1 MRIIVIEPSRT
12 VQRIVTGVIEPW
24 GHEVCS
30 FTDAPEALTF
40 LQAEHDVRAV
50 ISSMELASISGI
62 EFVKNAR
69 KLTGQRPLYIMLM
82 SSRGERS
89 LMIQALDNGAD
100 DFMSKPPV
108 MEELR
113 ARLRAAD
120 RITSMQAELLRLART
135 DPLSCL
141 LNRRAFVE
149 VGQRMLERAYSGH
162 PLSLVICDLDKFK
175 TINDEHGHDIGDLVL
190 KRVSEALQST
200 AEAAGRLGGEEFALL
215 VEGHL
220 DETIELAEDLRQSVG
235 ELAINAGKETIGV
248 TCSIGVAEWKPS
260 DTLDLLMRRAD
271 VALYEAK
278 RLGRNRVV
286 TAGSF
291 PLTKEHQEWRG
302 TARIAARRAK

>member
-30 FTDAPEALTF
+30 FNDAPEALAF
-40 LQAEHDVRAV
+40 LQAEHDVRAL
-50 ISSMELASISGI
+50 ISSIELASISGI
-62 EFVKNAR
+62 ELVKNAR
-69 KLTGQRPLYIMLM
+69 RLTGQRPLYIMLM

-149 VGQRMLERAYSGH
+149 VAQRMLERAYSGH

-175 TINDEHGHDIGDLVL
+175 TINDEYGHDIGDLVL
-190 KRVSEALQST
+190 KRVSEALQSI
-200 AEAAGRLGGEEFALL
+200 AEAAGRLGGEEFAFL
-215 VEGHL
+215 VEARA

-235 ELAINAGKETIGV
+235 ELSINSGKETIGV

-260 DTLDLLMRRAD
+260 DTLDALMRRAD
-271 VALYEAK
+271 IALYEAK
-278 RLGRNRVV
+278 RLGRNRVI
-286 TAGSF
+286 AADSF

-302 TARIAARRAK
+302 VTRVGARHSK

>member
-1 MRIIVIEPSRT
+1 MRIVVIEPSRT
-12 VQRIVTGVIEPW
+12 VQRIITGVIEPW
-24 GHEVCS
+24 GHEVSS
-30 FTDAPEALTF
+30 FNDAPEALAF
-40 LQAEHDVRAV
+40 LQTENNIRAL

-62 EFVKNAR
+62 ELAR
-69 KLTGQRPLYIMLM
+69 SARRLTGQCPLYIMLM
-82 SSRGERS
+82 SSSGERS

-135 DPLSCL
+135 DPLSGL

-149 VGQRMLERAYSGH
+149 VAQEMLGRTCSDH

-175 TINDEHGHDIGDLVL
+175 AINDAYGHDVGDLVL
-190 KRVSEALQST
+190 KKVSEALQSI
-200 AEAAGRLGGEEFALL
+200 AESTGRLGGEEFAFL

-220 DETIELAEDLRQSVG
+220 DETTELAEDFRESVG
-235 ELAINAGKETIGV
+235 GLAITSGKELIGV

-260 DTLDLLMRRAD
+260 DTLDSLMRRAD
-271 VALYEAK
+271 IALYEAK

-291 PLTKEHQEWRG
+291 PLIKEHQEWRG
-302 TARIAARRAK
+302 TARIGARRAK